1 MTTENICR
9 RSKCPWE
16 VTVTPSWEAP
26 CSGKAQPWVAQG
38 PRFVQ
43 GFELVRDQISCLD
56 LADKQRGTEREC
68 DLSKVTQQYSL
79 WTRSPVLRT
88 ALRCFSTGLGVQTVS
103 HSPRGTNATPF
114 FFRLRFSGADSRC
127 LAVRRA
133 SASSGLRARGPAAAS
148 RVSQSSARRRSPG
161 CDRQPAL
168 LLSLRRVC
176 RSPSVSQRRCF
187 SSAAVCGD
195 QCVLVAGLPGRE
207 KHPRPCV
214 SR

>member
-1 MTTENICR
+1 MLETRFHVLILLTSKEGR
-9 RSKCPWE
+9 RGNVTCPR
-16 VTVTPSWEAP
+16 SHSSISSGLAAQ
-26 CSGKAQPWVAQG
+26 CSGLPYGVLAPVW
-38 PRFVQ
+38 
-43 GFELVRDQISCLD
+43 GFKLFLI
-56 LADKQRGTEREC
+56 
-68 DLSKVTQQYSL
+68 
-79 WTRSPVLRT
+79 P
-88 ALRCFSTGLGVQTVS
+88 
-103 HSPRGTNATPF
+103 PRGTNATPF

-148 RVSQSSARRRSPG
+148 RVSQSSAGRRSPG

-207 KHPRPCV
+207 KHPKPCV